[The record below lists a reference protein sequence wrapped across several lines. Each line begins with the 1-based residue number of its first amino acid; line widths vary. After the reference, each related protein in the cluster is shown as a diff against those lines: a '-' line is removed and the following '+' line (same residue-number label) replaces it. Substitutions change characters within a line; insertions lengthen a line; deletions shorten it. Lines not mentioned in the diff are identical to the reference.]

1 MTKETKAKE
10 VKAATEIATLVMGD
24 ERVTKG
30 VSVDA
35 GVVSVSDDA
44 VAAAFEHAG
53 VDAKQFKKDQKA
65 VKEAAL
71 GIIEVAGEKSID
83 SFHKSKDLTSTNGAF
98 RMGHDEYSFDYDR
111 EAEVK
116 MGVGPDAPTKKVFAR
131 ANVRVKSTTGSTTIK
146 AMKDRL
152 AAAGLKKYGN

>member
-24 ERVTKG
+24 ERVTNG

-65 VKEAAL
+65 VQIL
-71 GIIEVAGEKSID
+71 NIISIIL
-83 SFHKSKDLTSTNGAF
+83 FIIYAILTLVL
-98 RMGHDEYSFDYDR
+98 Y
-111 EAEVK
+111 
-116 MGVGPDAPTKKVFAR
+116 
-131 ANVRVKSTTGSTTIK
+131 
-146 AMKDRL
+146 
-152 AAAGLKKYGN
+152 